1 MADAADPA
9 APRTAVT
16 LLDGGTGRELLRLGA
31 PFRQPEWSA
40 LALMEAPEYVTRVHR
55 GFVEAGAEV
64 ITTNSYALV
73 PFHIGPERFASDGA
87 RLAALAGRLA
97 REVADAAPT
106 KVRVAGSLPPI
117 CGSYRADWFDAG
129 FARPILEVLVEGL
142 RPSIDLWQAETLSAI
157 AEAELVRAVL
167 GDDRR
172 PLWLSF
178 TLNDAGA
185 IPGLPRLRSG
195 EPAGEAVAAAIRLG
209 AAAVL
214 FNCSQP
220 EVMAD
225 AIDRAR
231 EVLTAARRYGSGG
244 IAIGAYANAFDPQ
257 APPAAANSGLS
268 DIRADLTPADYLGWV
283 KDWIG
288 RGATLV
294 GGCCG
299 IGPEHILALHVAIH
313 SHALE

>member
-157 AEAELVRAVL
+157 A
-167 GDDRR
+167 
-172 PLWLSF
+172 
-178 TLNDAGA
+178 
-185 IPGLPRLRSG
+185 
-195 EPAGEAVAAAIRLG
+195 
-209 AAAVL
+209 
-214 FNCSQP
+214 
-220 EVMAD
+220 
-225 AIDRAR
+225 
-231 EVLTAARRYGSGG
+231 
-244 IAIGAYANAFDPQ
+244 
-257 APPAAANSGLS
+257 
-268 DIRADLTPADYLGWV
+268 
-283 KDWIG
+283 
-288 RGATLV
+288 
-294 GGCCG
+294 
-299 IGPEHILALHVAIH
+299 
-313 SHALE
+313 